1 MERYWPCRSLKLAGL
16 QESMRTCVWRMRVV
30 TRSRVFCRRA
40 QEMGRRALH
49 HTDVIMGYRKW
60 FASV

>member
-1 MERYWPCRSLKLAGL
+1 
-16 QESMRTCVWRMRVV
+16 MRVAHEG
-30 TRSRVFCRRA
+30 SHAIAGFPPPA

-49 HTDVIMGYRKW
+49 HTDVIMGYREW